1 MATRSGLPRPL
12 RPDPCG
18 SALPVARKEPPRKGA
33 ARSRHAGT
41 AAGGARRAGSVRG
54 LNTDLEIPQ
63 LPVSLFGDLGR
74 VGAAGLGERSAVSAA
89 GSVEAARDLLGR
101 TLADAGLSYIYGPI
115 RLTAPVWVSRPG
127 PGQRPWR
134 FRWLL
139 SLEALPISF

>member
-1 MATRSGLPRPL
+1 
-12 RPDPCG
+12 
-18 SALPVARKEPPRKGA
+18 VW
-33 ARSRHAGT
+33 
-41 AAGGARRAGSVRG
+41 G

-74 VGAAGLGERSAVSAA
+74 VGAAGLGERSAVPAA
-89 GSVEAARDLLGR
+89 GSVEAASDLLGR
-101 TLADAGLSYIYGPI
+101 TLADAGLSYTYGPI
-115 RLTAPVWVSRPG
+115 RLTAPVWVSRPD